1 MPALQELLT
10 FLVLNRRTTDAQ
22 KRRERPLLEV
32 VLGLLCADWQ
42 VASALHITTHASM
55 TIGARSR
62 PLLRHSCLQQ
72 GLGHVR
78 F

>member
-10 FLVLNRRTTDAQ
+10 FLVLYGRTTDAQ

-32 VLGLLCADWQ
+32 VLGMLCADWQ
-42 VASALHITTHASM
+42 VASALHVTAHARM
-55 TIGARSR
+55 TIGARSG

-72 GLGHVR
+72 GLGHVS